1 MHLTYGMHQVWW
13 QTDVT
18 NPHLSRDQNSVKLP
32 PDLKEAIKSD
42 HVRRRRRICLECGHR
57 FSTYEM
63 TSDLTQA
70 MLGWISKLVEA
81 QPSQFF
87 ADLLALMEK
96 NGLAG
101 VAEPKPCNDD

>member
-1 MHLTYGMHQVWW
+1 MECPKCGGK
-13 QTDVT
+13 TDVT
-18 NPHLSRDQNSVKLP
+18 ETRVSTEIRTAFKLP
-32 PDLKEAIKSD
+32 SDLKEAIKSD
-42 HVRRRRRICLECGHR
+42 HVRRRRRTCLECGHR

-81 QPSQFF
+81 QPAQFF